1 MEKVRNRGREKEK
14 EKEKDRDRENREKA
28 LKGNIESTEGREK
41 AQEKE
46 KDKERKELGYI
57 QREEVLDR
65 ETEKAPQI
73 ERESKI

>member
-1 MEKVRNRGREKEK
+1 MEKVRNRGR

-28 LKGNIESTEGREK
+28 LKGNIESTVGREK

-46 KDKERKELGYI
+46 KDKERKGLDYI

-65 ETEKAPQI
+65 ETERN
-73 ERESKI
+73 RESTTN